1 MYNVYPYS
9 TVHGTIALHSA
20 RHQSNS
26 HGRINNDR
34 AWKESTTMHH
44 PMLVLDSHVQAV
56 TTNRLQKARMAEQIR
71 LATAGQP
78 GLVSRAVTS
87 VRRVVGEALI
97 GLGTR
102 LHQEPGACGMDTM
115 PVTPSRSISS

>member
-1 MYNVYPYS
+1 
-9 TVHGTIALHSA
+9 
-20 RHQSNS
+20 
-26 HGRINNDR
+26 
-34 AWKESTTMHH
+34 MHH
-44 PMLVLDSHVQAV
+44 SMLVLDSHVQAV
-56 TTNRLQKARMAEQIR
+56 TTNRLQRARMAEQIR
-71 LATAGQP
+71 LATAGKP

-102 LHQEPGACGMDTM
+102 LHQEPVTRGIDTM